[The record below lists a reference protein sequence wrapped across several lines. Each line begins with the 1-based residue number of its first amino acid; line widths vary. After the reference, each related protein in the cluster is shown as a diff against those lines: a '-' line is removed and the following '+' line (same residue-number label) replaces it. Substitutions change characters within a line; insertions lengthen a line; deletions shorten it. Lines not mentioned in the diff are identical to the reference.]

1 LKDKSVYT
9 GVLVK
14 YGNDEI
20 IFKPLPPSA
29 KLSVNIK
36 DILELRLSDGTNI
49 FENGILIEPEEHLR
63 QYIKNE
69 KINKNTEIIIG
80 CCLIIILFGFLVYRD
95 LSFGSGFPD
104 GPWPGDGHP

>member
-1 LKDKSVYT
+1 M
-9 GVLVK
+9 VK

-69 KINKNTEIIIG
+69 KINKNAENIIG
-80 CCLIIILFGFLVYRD
+80 CCLIIILIGFLVVKGMGSNSYHP
-95 LSFGSGFPD
+95 GSGLD
-104 GPWPGDGHP
+104 LNYNDADN